1 MSSAGFTYRLNMLKP
16 SSSKVRGPP
25 GKVYSFLNTVI
36 GISHLCCH
44 NVLYFLNNLSV
55 IFLTVALHFRILQNF
70 KHPSSSSPLLK
81 LISTLPSSSS
91 HEGGE
96 LVRKVKD

>member
-1 MSSAGFTYRLNMLKP
+1 MLKP
-16 SSSKVRGPP
+16 TSSKVRGPP

-55 IFLTVALHFRILQNF
+55 IFLAQLHSIFCFMCMLCRSLF
-70 KHPSSSSPLLK
+70 VEVPDLDKERP
-81 LISTLPSSSS
+81 
-91 HEGGE
+91 
-96 LVRKVKD
+96 